1 MFEIVARSFKTN
13 GMLFEVGSVVTDPSL
28 IRRYLLKIR
37 EGKILRVD
45 LADEKSKAKFDK
57 LVLKHNLNV
66 EVILKEAGVSV
77 PSTKKSASTKKTKKQ
92 TKPVVE

>member
-1 MFEIVARSFKTN
+1 MFEIVARPFKTN

-66 EVILKEAGVSV
+66 EEILKEAGVNV
-77 PSTKKSASTKKTKKQ
+77 PSTKKSTSKKKKQ
-92 TKPVVE
+92 TKSDTE

>member
-1 MFEIVARSFKTN
+1 MFEIVAKPFKTN
-13 GMLFEVGSVVTDPSL
+13 GMLFEIGSVITDPSL

-57 LVLKHNLNV
+57 LVLKHNLNI
-66 EVILKEAGVSV
+66 EVIFEEAGINA
-77 PSTKKSASTKKTKKQ
+77 PSAKKTASKKKKQ
-92 TKPVVE
+92 TKSDIE

>member
-1 MFEIVARSFKTN
+1 MFEIVAKSFKTN
-13 GMLFEVGSVVTDPSL
+13 GMLFEIGSVVTDPSL
-28 IRRYLLKIR
+28 IRRYLIKIR

-66 EVILKEAGVSV
+66 DVIFETAGIKA
-77 PSTKKSASTKKTKKQ
+77 PSAKKPATKKKKQ
-92 TKPVVE
+92 TKDVE

>member
-13 GMLFEVGSVVTDPSL
+13 GMLYEVGSVVTDPSL

-37 EGKILRVD
+37 EGKILCVD

-57 LVLKHNLNV
+57 LVLKHKLNV
-66 EVILKEAGVSV
+66 EEILKEVGVST
-77 PSTKKSASTKKTKKQ
+77 PSAPKKSASKKKKQ
-92 TKPVVE
+92 TKSDTE

>member
-1 MFEIVARSFKTN
+1 MFEVVARPFKTN
-13 GMLFEVGSVVTDPSL
+13 GMLFEVGSVITDPSL

-66 EVILKEAGVSV
+66 EEILNEAGVST
-77 PSTKKSASTKKTKKQ
+77 PSTPKKSASKKKKQ
-92 TKPVVE
+92 TKPVE

>member
-1 MFEIVARSFKTN
+1 
-13 GMLFEVGSVVTDPSL
+13 MLFEIGSVVTDPSL

-66 EVILKEAGVSV
+66 DVIFEKAGIKV
-77 PSTKKSASTKKTKKQ
+77 PSTKKPANKKKKQ
-92 TKPVVE
+92 TKDVE